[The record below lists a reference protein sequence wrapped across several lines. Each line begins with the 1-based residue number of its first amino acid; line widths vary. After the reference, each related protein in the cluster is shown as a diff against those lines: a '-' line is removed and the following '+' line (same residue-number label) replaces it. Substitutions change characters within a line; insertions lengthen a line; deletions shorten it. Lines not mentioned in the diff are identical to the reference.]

1 MVTTMP
7 GKGARR
13 AVSKAQQQY
22 AAMCS
27 HGKIN
32 CTMPHDVA
40 AELAHTKRTGLPA
53 RKGKRGR

>member
-1 MVTTMP
+1 MTAMP
-7 GKGARR
+7 GKGPRR
-13 AVSKAQQQY
+13 AVSQKQQQY

-40 AELAHTKRTGLPA
+40 AELAHTKRT
-53 RKGKRGR
+53 